1 KSSTRTTEAT
11 PAEQRLLG
19 LLFSDE
25 ELRHGVLP
33 MLSADDYAD
42 LATAAIFR
50 ALLELESEGREID
63 FNSLSQKT
71 EGESLSSKLLPMLM
85 SDSLHA
91 SNEHY
96 TPEECVCTFRLMK
109 LDHHIEE
116 LRAQLTMAER
126 EGNSEKASRLS
137 TEQIELAR
145 RRSSLFSKA
154 EAIGKG
160 V

>member
-1 KSSTRTTEAT
+1 
-11 PAEQRLLG
+11 
-19 LLFSDE
+19 
-25 ELRHGVLP
+25 V
-33 MLSADDYAD
+33 
-42 LATAAIFR
+42 TAVIFR

-85 SDSLHA
+85 MSDSLHA

-109 LDHHIEE
+109 LEHQIEE

-160 V
+160 A